1 MDPYFFEN
9 DIVQAVAVD
18 GHRYHDMLNIF
29 FIPQVESMDII
40 DTHFQQDGA
49 TWHTA
54 RENMTLLRG
63 PFPGKLIS
71 RFGDVEWPARSPNL
85 SALDLYLWGY
95 LKERVYRDNPKTAE
109 LNQAIATEIRS
120 IGPGVTSAVM
130 NSMKKRGQICIQSGG
145 RHMKNIILKKLSEKI
160 PMSQDSN
167 ATLLLKIGW
176 LNEKLLHFV
185 YGPVFIDHP
194 YYVYIYICMEDFLFK
209 SN

>member
-1 MDPYFFEN
+1 MEGCLIGPYFFEI
-9 DIVQAVAVD
+9 DIVQAVAVN

-29 FIPQVESMDII
+29 FIPQVEAMDIV

-49 TWHTA
+49 TCLTA

-85 SALDLYLWGY
+85 SALDFYLWGY
-95 LKERVYRDNPKTAE
+95 LKERVYRDNPKTITE
-109 LNQAIATEIRS
+109 LKEAIATEIRS

-130 NSMKKRGQICIQSGG
+130 NSMKKRAQICIQSGG
-145 RHMKNIILKKLSEKI
+145 RHMKNIILKNLSEKI

-167 ATLLLKIGW
+167 ATLFLKIG
-176 LNEKLLHFV
+176 
-185 YGPVFIDHP
+185 
-194 YYVYIYICMEDFLFK
+194 
-209 SN
+209 